1 MSFMALLEDGK
12 AELSDSIDIEG
23 GRTKYYDQEMVD
35 ASRPKRQFQTLRE
48 CFERSSNV
56 GTSKAIMAAYKDNP
70 QAYLKHIKNAH
81 LDRKLGFEIKGESSP
96 LVKAPGQP
104 GWSGT
109 TLPWMSIGYEV
120 LLNPMQIAAFY
131 NAIAN
136 DGKMMKPYLI
146 SAIKDAGRSIEKF
159 EPQVLERA
167 ICSKSTAKQLQGLM
181 EGVVENGTAT
191 NLKDLGLKVAGK
203 TGTAQVALGS
213 KGFSKTSHTASFAGY
228 FPAYNPKYTCYVVV
242 NRPSMGVYYGSL
254 VAGPVFREVADK
266 VYATVAYSKPIES
279 KEETAQIP
287 WVKGGYTVEARS
299 VLNKMGISSHPK
311 QDSWPE
317 WGSTAKRGLAVVFV
331 EKVPA
336 KSKVPNVIGWGL
348 RDAVYILESRGLKVR
363 VQGYGKVNTQSI
375 PSGSQIIK
383 GSTILIRLK
392 P

>member
-1 MSFMALLEDGK
+1 
-12 AELSDSIDIEG
+12 
-23 GRTKYYDQEMVD
+23 
-35 ASRPKRQFQTLRE
+35 
-48 CFERSSNV
+48 
-56 GTSKAIMAAYKDNP
+56 MAAYKDNP

-191 NLKDLGLKVAGK
+191 NLKDLGLKVAG
-203 TGTAQVALGS
+203 
-213 KGFSKTSHTASFAGY
+213 
-228 FPAYNPKYTCYVVV
+228 
-242 NRPSMGVYYGSL
+242 
-254 VAGPVFREVADK
+254 
-266 VYATVAYSKPIES
+266 
-279 KEETAQIP
+279 
-287 WVKGGYTVEARS
+287 
-299 VLNKMGISSHPK
+299 
-311 QDSWPE
+311 
-317 WGSTAKRGLAVVFV
+317 
-331 EKVPA
+331 
-336 KSKVPNVIGWGL
+336 
-348 RDAVYILESRGLKVR
+348 
-363 VQGYGKVNTQSI
+363 
-375 PSGSQIIK
+375 
-383 GSTILIRLK
+383 
-392 P
+392 

>member
-1 MSFMALLEDGK
+1 
-12 AELSDSIDIEG
+12 
-23 GRTKYYDQEMVD
+23 
-35 ASRPKRQFQTLRE
+35 
-48 CFERSSNV
+48 
-56 GTSKAIMAAYKDNP
+56 
-70 QAYLKHIKNAH
+70 
-81 LDRKLGFEIKGESSP
+81 
-96 LVKAPGQP
+96 
-104 GWSGT
+104 
-109 TLPWMSIGYEV
+109 
-120 LLNPMQIAAFY
+120 
-131 NAIAN
+131 
-136 DGKMMKPYLI
+136 
-146 SAIKDAGRSIEKF
+146 
-159 EPQVLERA
+159 
-167 ICSKSTAKQLQGLM
+167 
-181 EGVVENGTAT
+181 
-191 NLKDLGLKVAGK
+191 
-203 TGTAQVALGS
+203 
-213 KGFSKTSHTASFAGY
+213 
-228 FPAYNPKYTCYVVV
+228 
-242 NRPSMGVYYGSL
+242 